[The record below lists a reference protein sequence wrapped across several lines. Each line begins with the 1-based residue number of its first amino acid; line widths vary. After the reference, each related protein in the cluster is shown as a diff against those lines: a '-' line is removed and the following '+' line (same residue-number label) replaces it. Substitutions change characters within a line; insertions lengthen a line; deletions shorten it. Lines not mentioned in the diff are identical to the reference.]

1 MEKDWSTG
9 EENVFLR
16 QAICR
21 VIDETLNSLP
31 REWGILDRDKGR
43 WGQLTV
49 SWLPEE
55 KRAERKWGV
64 CSSHVAH
71 LRADMNL
78 GLLPGKMDRKDTR
91 KVDVRHT
98 ILRQP
103 KGIGGNVS
111 MNLRSLLEKP

>member
-9 EENVFLR
+9 EESVFLR
-16 QAICR
+16 QAIAR

-31 REWGILDRDKGR
+31 REWGLLDRDMGKY
-43 WGQLTV
+43 GQLTT

-71 LRADMNL
+71 LGADMNL
-78 GLLPGKMDRKDTR
+78 GLLPGKMDQKDTW
-91 KVDVRHT
+91 KVDMRHT

-103 KGIGGNVS
+103 TGMGGVVS